1 MRSDWCNAV
10 YTLDL
15 ECAVIGWMIV
25 CGVNSQ
31 LLLARWTIDPPP
43 AVYHS
48 TQLQVCSDENEN
60 SWSSRVVMFSFL
72 LSPSTS
78 IRHGEL
84 ILSFRQSLVNL
95 LLLLRCCCLQLT
107 FALYSSLPYIL
118 FCSLSTVG
126 FTPSRTAAIVRGVF
140 QFNPIQCT
148 IIF

>member
-1 MRSDWCNAV
+1 MQRGLYSRFRMRCDW
-10 YTLDL
+10 LDDCL
-15 ECAVIGWMIV
+15 WSQFPASIGQMD
-25 CGVNSQ
+25 
-31 LLLARWTIDPPP
+31 IDPPP

-48 TQLQVCSDENEN
+48 AQLQVCSDENEN
-60 SWSSRVVMFSFL
+60 SWSSRVVLFSFL

-118 FCSLSTVG
+118 FCSLSTVR